1 MTTSP
6 RWSRRSGRCTCGRR
20 ACVVVGVLVGV
31 GLCVLVAVLVGVGL
45 CVLVGVLVGV
55 GLCVLVG
62 VLSTPA
68 SFDPTMEKTAELRA
82 IVRPEE
88 FLK

>member
-1 MTTSP
+1 
-6 RWSRRSGRCTCGRR
+6 
-20 ACVVVGVLVGV
+20 
-31 GLCVLVAVLVGVGL
+31 VGL